1 MPKET
6 YYSKEASALVGKKVV
21 AVRPLVKEE
30 LDNYAWDDHNSEKA
44 IAIIFD
50 DGTVIIPLQ
59 DDEANGPGVLEIAEL
74 EKV

>member
-1 MPKET
+1 MSKET

-21 AVRPLVKEE
+21 AVRPFEKEE
-30 LDNYAWDDHNSEKA
+30 LDGYAWSDHEAEKA
-44 IAIIFD
+44 IVIVFD

-74 EKV
+74 QKV